1 MFPYASLRMSMSVD
15 TAAAGPGHHRTPM
28 MSFFFL
34 FFINLHPTVDAQ
46 ARKELELRY
55 VIEEELAVGSQVA
68 DLTLDADLGQRF
80 GKDAVGLLQFR
91 FLSQPPCDIAVD
103 ESTGVVTTR
112 GRIDR
117 ETICRDDDPC
127 RFRLDVAVTPM
138 TFFTIVKLSIEVAD
152 INDNDPEFHPSI
164 VRHEMSEASQLGA
177 GFALPRARDKD
188 LGRNSVDRYEL
199 VSSTPDEEDCFE
211 LSLSKKLD
219 GTTDVRLVLVR
230 SLDREAKDLHRMK
243 VFAYDGGLP
252 VRSGSIDVE
261 VVVTDANDNAPV
273 FEYDSYE
280 VGVVENIAQSTT
292 VARVRASD
300 RDIDRNGQVVHYFS
314 PQTVESYGDVFA
326 IDASTGEIQVVGV
339 VDFESTPVYRL
350 IVNAKD
356 GGQDPLTSE
365 TMIVVRVKDANDN
378 PPLIIIN
385 TLVASN
391 TSVAKVVEGIE
402 PGSFVA
408 HILVSDADSGLN
420 GLFNCSLDIEDQFQL
435 RSTSDGEYMV
445 FSKVSLDR
453 EQREL
458 YSIQLTCMDGGQ
470 PPLSSTS
477 SLDIGVVDI
486 NDHDPHFE
494 RSEYDVEVFE
504 NNYLGASLVQV
515 TAKDDDS
522 DRNARL
528 VYRIPEDVSQYFE
541 IDPLDGTIRAKDSL
555 DRERIPSHLFYV
567 YATDQG
573 DPVRT
578 GSALIS
584 LTVLDVN
591 DEAPQFQSTSGPLS
605 VPENRPAGTEVGVL
619 SARDADDF
627 PMNAFS
633 FSFLPGGSLSDAFA
647 IDRGSGRITTTRVL
661 DREERE
667 FYQLIAVVR
676 DDHSPALSSTAT
688 VSIFVSDE
696 NDNVPTWVE
705 PTWLEATP
713 PVGRQAASPKSE
725 LTNITMIVVPSLAP
739 AGTVLVRVKADDPDA
754 GLNGQVV
761 YSISG
766 KDTCSEFFDVDSTSG
781 RVTLT
786 RDMIDCPDNVTL
798 ELNVTASDLGSPAK
812 QSSARLR
819 FLVQRSST
827 SPLPQ
832 DHHGSLAHL
841 SFNLIIVLA
850 LSVAAGSGAIL
861 SILVVCFVMRNRN
874 RRDTD
879 SQKYN
884 CRVEAIKAM
893 KLKDSAVSDPKKSDL
908 DRCFCSVQL
917 MDSAGKGSERSPS
930 SWKGSGDTSPGGYA
944 MTRSMTGK
952 EEVTSKPQSVAVL
965 TRTGVGR
972 EVVITRTFEVTIDDF
987 L

>member
-1 MFPYASLRMSMSVD
+1 
-15 TAAAGPGHHRTPM
+15 
-28 MSFFFL
+28 MSFLFL
-34 FFINLHPTVDAQ
+34 FFSNLLPVNGQAQ
-46 ARKELELRY
+46 KELRY
-55 VIEEELAVGSQVA
+55 VIQEELAVGSQVA

-80 GKDAVGLLQFR
+80 GKDAVGLLRFR
-91 FLSQPPCDIAVD
+91 FLSQPPCDIGVE
-103 ESTGVVTTR
+103 ESTGIVTTR

-117 ETICRDDDPC
+117 ETICKDDDLC

-138 TFFTIVKLSIEVAD
+138 NFFTIVKLSIEVAD
-152 INDNDPEFHPSI
+152 INDNEPEFNPSR
-164 VRHEMSEASQLGA
+164 VRHEMSESSQLDA
-177 GFALPRARDKD
+177 AFTIPRARDKD
-188 LGRNSVDRYEL
+188 LRRNSVDRYEL

-230 SLDREAKDLHRMK
+230 SLDRETRDLHHMK
-243 VFAYDGGLP
+243 VLAYDGGLP
-252 VRSGSIDVE
+252 PRSGSIEVE

-300 RDIDRNGQVVHYFS
+300 RDIEKNGQVVHYFS
-314 PQTVESYGDVFA
+314 SQTIESYGDVFA
-326 IDASTGEIQVVGV
+326 IDASTGEMQVVGV

-365 TMIVVRVKDANDN
+365 TMIVIRVKDANDN
-378 PPLIIIN
+378 PPLIVIN
-385 TLVASN
+385 TLVAFN
-391 TSVAKVVEGIE
+391 TNIAKVTEGIE

-420 GLFNCSLDIEDQFQL
+420 GQFNCSLDVEDQFQL
-435 RSTSDGEYMV
+435 RSTSDGEYMILN
-445 FSKVSLDR
+445 KVSLDR

-458 YSIQLTCMDGGQ
+458 YRVQLTCMDGGQ
-470 PPLSSTS
+470 PPLASSS

-486 NDHDPHFE
+486 NDHDPRFE
-494 RSEYDVEVFE
+494 KTKYDEEVFE

-515 TAKDDDS
+515 TATDDDKGQ
-522 DRNARL
+522 NAQL
-528 VYRIPEDVSQYFE
+528 LYKIPENVSQYFE
-541 IDPLDGTIRAKDSL
+541 IDSLDGTIRAKDSL
-555 DRERIPSHLFYV
+555 DRERISFHHFYV
-567 YATDQG
+567 YATDKG

-591 DEAPQFQSTSGPLS
+591 DEAPVFRSTSDSLS

-619 SARDADDF
+619 SAQDADDY
-627 PMNAFS
+627 PLNAFS
-633 FSFLPGGSLSDAFA
+633 FSFLHGGSLSDAFA
-647 IDRGSGRITTTRVL
+647 IDRLSGRITTTRIL

-676 DDHSPALSSTAT
+676 DDNSLVLSSTAT
-688 VSIFVSDE
+688 VSIFVYDE
-696 NDNVPTWVE
+696 NDNGPTWVE
-705 PTWLEATP
+705 PSWLEP
-713 PVGRQAASPKSE
+713 SPVERPSSLEPE
-725 LTNITMIVVPSLAP
+725 LNNITMIVIPSLAP
-739 AGTVLVRVKADDPDA
+739 AGIMLIRVRADDPDA

-766 KDTCSEFFDVDSTSG
+766 KDPCSELFDIDSSSG

-786 RDMIDCPDNVTL
+786 MDMSDCADNVTL
-798 ELNVTASDLGSPAK
+798 ELNVTASDLGSPAR

-819 FLVQRSST
+819 FLIERSS
-827 SPLPQ
+827 PPPVPQ
-832 DHHGSLAHL
+832 DRHGSLAHL
-841 SFNLIIVLA
+841 SFNLVVILA

-861 SILVVCFVMRNRN
+861 SIIVIAFVMRNRT
-874 RRDTD
+874 RRDLD

-893 KLKDSAVSDPKKSDL
+893 NLNDATCDPTKSDL
-908 DRCFCSVQL
+908 DRCFRSVQL
-917 MDSAGKGSERSPS
+917 TDSTGKGSEQSHC
-930 SWKGSGDTSPGGYA
+930 SWKGNRAASPGGDA
-944 MTRSMTGK
+944 VTRGMTGK
-952 EEVTSKPQSVAVL
+952 EEVTSKAESVAVL
-965 TRTGVGR
+965 MKPEGR
-972 EVVITRTFEVTIDDF
+972 REAIVTRTFEVTRENC
-987 L
+987 LQYVH